1 MSGNTTKSGVLL
13 YSELKS
19 RTNLDTEEISPIINR
34 AERTNKS
41 KKYLHLLTGEAND
54 KYETASGARLAAEEE
69 FMFVTNG
76 SLDQTVEIIKK
87 SELVDDTSKRVLRAE
102 TQSTF
107 TILGMST
114 YDDKDS
120 WVSTNESPTENRV
133 SDSDD
138 DDEDNSGSGEQI
150 IREKTNPVREGIG
163 DPDMNKNLRGM

>member
-1 MSGNTTKSGVLL
+1 
-13 YSELKS
+13 
-19 RTNLDTEEISPIINR
+19 LDTEEISSIVDR
-34 AERTNKS
+34 AEQTNKS
-41 KKYLHLLTGEAND
+41 KKYLHLLTGEAID

-76 SLDQTVEIIKK
+76 NLDRTVKILKK
-87 SELVDDTSKRVLRAE
+87 SELVDDASKRVLRAE

-120 WVSTNESPTENRV
+120 WVSTNESPTESRV
-133 SDSDD
+133 SDGVD
-138 DDEDNSGSGEQI
+138 DDENNSGSGGQI

-163 DPDMNKNLRGM
+163 DPDMNKNLRSM

>member
-19 RTNLDTEEISPIINR
+19 RTNLDTEEISSIVDR
-34 AERTNKS
+34 AEQTNKS
-41 KKYLHLLTGEAND
+41 KKYLHLLTGEAID

-76 SLDQTVEIIKK
+76 NLDRTVKILKK
-87 SELVDDTSKRVLRAE
+87 SELVDDASKRVLRAE

-114 YDDKDS
+114 YDDKDT
-120 WVSTNESPTENRV
+120 WVSTSESPTEDRV

-138 DDEDNSGSGEQI
+138 DDEENSGSGEQI
-150 IREKTNPVREGIG
+150 IREKTNPVGEGIG